1 MRALDDIGLPASI
14 SVNLPVLCARDPG
27 GCRASSTAV
36 QPLRPTRRRKW
47 LGTIQFV
54 LTSVLVLSSLSAH
67 RAFTQGSAR
76 ITPGRMPA
84 GTTATARSNTAQAT
98 LVITATIMPMG
109 VVANARPAVSSGDV
123 LINLPSNHLQSEET
137 VEWRMMPGRSDA
149 ALRTT
154 TIVTQ

>member
-1 MRALDDIGLPASI
+1 MRALDHTGLPAPI
-14 SVNLPVLCARDPG
+14 SVSLPVKCARDPG
-27 GCRASSTAV
+27 GCRASSTAI
-36 QPLRPTRRRKW
+36 QPLRPARRPKW
-47 LGTIQFV
+47 LGTSQF
-54 LTSVLVLSSLSAH
+54 LLSSALALTFLPAH
-67 RAFTQGSAR
+67 QAFAQASAR
-76 ITPGRMPA
+76 MTPGRMPA
-84 GTTATARSNTAQAT
+84 GTSVTARSNTAQAT

-149 ALRTT
+149 ALRTI